1 MGKYDTKIH
10 DDDCNNSGQVVFVK
24 STLYTKDLVLNML
37 TIYLLIQI
45 IIIMNSK
52 VQVFVHWILIIHLNV
67 C

>member
-1 MGKYDTKIH
+1 MGKYDNKIH

-52 VQVFVHWILIIHLNV
+52 VQVFVH
-67 C
+67 